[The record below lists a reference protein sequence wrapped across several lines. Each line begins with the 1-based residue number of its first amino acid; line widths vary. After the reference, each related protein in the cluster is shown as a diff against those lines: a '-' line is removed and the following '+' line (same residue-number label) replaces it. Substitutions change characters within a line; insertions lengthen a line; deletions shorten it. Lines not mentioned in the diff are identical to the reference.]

1 MHLECTTH
9 HLAPGDVFLAYT
21 DGVTERRR
29 GREQFG
35 PERLLEA
42 AADAAGRSAKQV
54 VAAVR
59 EAVERFSA
67 DPLDD
72 DVALLAIRAAR

>member
-1 MHLECTTH
+1 VAGE
-9 HLAPGDVFLAYT
+9 
-21 DGVTERRR
+21 
-29 GREQFG
+29 
-35 PERLLEA
+35 
-42 AADAAGRSAKQV
+42 AAGRSAKQV

-59 EAVERFSA
+59 GAVERFSA

>member
-1 MHLECTTH
+1 
-9 HLAPGDVFLAYT
+9 
-21 DGVTERRR
+21 VTERRR

-35 PERLLEA
+35 PDRLLEVA
-42 AADAAGRSAKQV
+42 AKAAGRSAKQV

-67 DPLDD
+67 EPLDD